1 MGLIKTKGL
10 VIKEQAYREQDK
22 ILTIFSEE
30 DGKIQCMARGVRR
43 YKSSLL
49 ASTQVF
55 AWAEFIYYPGKTF
68 GNINQANLIESFYA
82 LRNDLNK
89 LALGSYL
96 LDLMNNAFDQFQKS
110 PEILKLVRYVL
121 YYISTNKAK
130 SDLLMVA
137 VFQMKLVSYLG
148 YCPGLMTCMNCG
160 SGEKL
165 KAFNIEHS
173 GVVCSNC
180 HQISGYAYKMTPTM
194 LKQLRDFLNYPIIH
208 FKNQEADP
216 LEMRRLNDLLDH
228 YIAYSIG
235 KSSRAYSFYK
245 TMYAEL

>member
-30 DGKIQCMARGVRR
+30 EGKIQCIARGVRR

-55 AWAEFIYYPGKTF
+55 AWAEFVYYPGKTF
-68 GNINQANLIESFYA
+68 ANINQANLIESFYA
-82 LRNDLNK
+82 LRNDLTK

-110 PEILKLVRYVL
+110 PEILKIVRYIL
-121 YYISTNKAK
+121 YYISENKAK
-130 SDLLMVA
+130 SDLLLIA

-148 YCPGLMTCMNCG
+148 YCPGLMRCMNCG
-160 SGEKL
+160 STEKL
-165 KAFNIEHS
+165 KAFSIECS
-173 GVVCSNC
+173 GIICSNC
-180 HQISGYAYKMTPTM
+180 DQISGYAYKITPQM
-194 LKQLRDFLNYPIIH
+194 LEHLKDFLKYPIIH

-216 LEMRRLNDLLDH
+216 AEIMRLNDILDH
-228 YIAYSIG
+228 YIGHSIG
-235 KSSRAYSFYK
+235 KSSKAYSFYK
-245 TMYAEL
+245 TMYAKL